1 MYIVRCQKKKYGEFP
16 QGINMIHFQIV
27 TLSGVKFDEE
37 VYEIQLPT
45 PDGQIG
51 VFTDHMPL
59 VSLAIPGV
67 IGVRRNERDSNDKVE
82 YFATDG
88 GVIEVL
94 DNTVRILSD
103 EAIHAEEIHEESAK
117 KALISAQEA
126 YKNAKDKVSLDKA
139 QSMIDRQRVRI
150 NVAGLKRRRN
160 R

>member
-1 MYIVRCQKKKYGEFP
+1 
-16 QGINMIHFQIV
+16 MIKFQIV

-51 VFTDHMPL
+51 VFPNHMSL
-59 VSLAIPGV
+59 VSLAVPGL
-67 IGVRRNERDSNDKVE
+67 IAIRRNQRDSNEKLE

-88 GVIEVL
+88 GVIEIL
-94 DNTVRILSD
+94 DNTVRILAD
-103 EAIHAEEIHEESAK
+103 EAVHADEIQEESAK
-117 KALISAQEA
+117 KALQAAEEA

-139 QSMIDRQRVRI
+139 QAMIDRHAVRLD
-150 NVAGLKRRRN
+150 VAKYKRRR